1 MDGTIQKGACV
12 SLLTALLS
20 ELGDTGRL
28 EGSYKELLMSTS
40 YTYKGTHSWQSIY
53 LGVVH
58 TCLPRT
64 QETEQE
70 DYEVEASLG

>member
-1 MDGTIQKGACV
+1 MCFSSHSPSFRAGRYRETRRKLLGA
-12 SLLTALLS
+12 
-20 ELGDTGRL
+20 
-28 EGSYKELLMSTS
+28 SYVNFI
-40 YTYKGTHSWQSIY
+40 YYKGTHSWQSIY

-70 DYEVEASLG
+70 DYEVEASLD